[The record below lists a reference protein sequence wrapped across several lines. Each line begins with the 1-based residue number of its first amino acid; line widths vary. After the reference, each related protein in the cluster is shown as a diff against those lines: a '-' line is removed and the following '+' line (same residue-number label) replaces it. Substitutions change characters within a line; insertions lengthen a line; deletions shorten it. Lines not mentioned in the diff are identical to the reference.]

1 MCFCCILGGA
11 VSILEEKAP
20 AVVPIGNAAGT
31 PYGRQKMLSLGIG
44 DVGCHG
50 KVGRE
55 REAGIG

>member
-1 MCFCCILGGA
+1 MISYRCFCCILGGA

-20 AVVPIGNAAGT
+20 AAVVPIGNAAGS

-44 DVGCHG
+44 DVGWHG

-55 REAGIG
+55 R